1 MQSLFHRAH
10 YEFFYRTL
18 PAMLRSPM
26 HGMILQAAHEETGNQ
41 YMVGFWRST
50 AKNILGLSMEH
61 SLPEEVNLTRDDFSM
76 IALQPIQGRTFLV
89 MEGPAPRGPMEAEC
103 AVAVFEDDQPTDT
116 LRYFTTEG
124 PVMAGLPAMV
134 GEWLADGSRR
144 NLGGISDTTVRGLFQ
159 FVFSTV
165 EQ

>member
-18 PAMLRSPM
+18 PALLRSPM
-26 HGMILQAAHEETGNQ
+26 HDMILQAAHDETGNQ
-41 YMVGFWRST
+41 FMVGFWRST

-61 SLPEEVNLTRDDFSM
+61 SLPDEVNLTRDDFSM
-76 IALQPIQGRTFLV
+76 FVAQPIQGRTFLLL
-89 MEGPAPRGPMEAEC
+89 EGPAPRGPMEAEC

-124 PVMAGLPAMV
+124 PAMAGLPAMI
-134 GEWLADGSRR
+134 GEWHADGSRS
-144 NLGGISDTTVRGLFQ
+144 NLGGMLDTSVHALFEY
-159 FVFSTV
+159 VLSTV
-165 EQ
+165 ET